1 MITTDSLLEG
11 MSRNEFFLKYLPTV
25 SLADGRCTG
34 AEALVRWRRP
44 AGVLQPMDFI
54 PSAENT
60 PVVGLLTYWVF
71 DTVAAE
77 LGAWLRAHP
86 GAHISINVPPEI
98 LGRGG
103 LLYAAQKS
111 GLSEFTSQI
120 ILEITERGVPDAMG
134 VEAMNLANTLGV
146 RVALDD
152 VTLTGGANLAIWA
165 RTSFHVIK
173 LDRSLVAQIA
183 ADMPRPDWLGGIA
196 ALVQSSKLLAIAEGV
211 ETQLQRTTLR
221 EAKIQEAQGFL
232 FSPPLSAE
240 RFIGYHGASPDAV
253 AKQVL
258 PQSGDG

>member
-1 MITTDSLLEG
+1 MISVDSLLEG
-11 MSRNEFFLKYLPTV
+11 LSRKEFFLEYLPTV

-44 AGVLQPMDFI
+44 GGVLQPMDFI
-54 PSAENT
+54 PIAENT
-60 PVVGLLTYWVF
+60 PVAGLLTYWVF

-111 GLSEFTSQI
+111 GLSEFASQV
-120 ILEITERGVPDAMG
+120 ILEITERGVPDAIG
-134 VEAMNLANTLGV
+134 VEAMNLARSTGV
-146 RVALDD
+146 RLALDD

-165 RTSFHVIK
+165 RAPFDVIK
-173 LDRSLVAQIA
+173 IDRSLVAQIGA
-183 ADMPRPDWLGGIA
+183 GMPSPHWLGGIT
-196 ALVQSSKLLAIAEGV
+196 ALVQSAKLLVIAEGV
-211 ETQLQRTTLR
+211 ETQLQHTTLSG
-221 EAKIQEAQGFL
+221 AKIQEAQGFY
-232 FSPPLSAE
+232 FSPPLSAA
-240 RFIGYHGASPDAV
+240 RFMEYHRASPDGSM
-253 AKQVL
+253 KQPL